1 MVVGVILDDE
11 ELLHIAIKGLPEEYN
26 AFRSAIRTRST
37 TLSFDELAT
46 MLSAEEE
53 SLNDTFERKKKFAM
67 AVNTTRPPPNSNYSQ
82 QNFGNK
88 GRGRGNGNKGWG
100 GGRNSRNSKG
110 AQSQDQ
116 YSNQYLIM
124 P

>member
-53 SLNDTFERKKKFAM
+53 SLNDTFERKKKFPWLLILQDLLLIPITLNKILEIKAEGEVM
-67 AVNTTRPPPNSNYSQ
+67 EIKVGVVVEILEILEVLSHRISIPINT
-82 QNFGNK
+82 
-88 GRGRGNGNKGWG
+88 
-100 GGRNSRNSKG
+100 
-110 AQSQDQ
+110 
-116 YSNQYLIM
+116 
-124 P
+124 